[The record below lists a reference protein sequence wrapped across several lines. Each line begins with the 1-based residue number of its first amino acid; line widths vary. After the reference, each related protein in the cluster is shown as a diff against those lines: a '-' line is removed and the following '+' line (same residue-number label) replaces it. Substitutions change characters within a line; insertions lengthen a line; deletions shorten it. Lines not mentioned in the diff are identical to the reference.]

1 MRWKA
6 FTVLLLSCIAG
17 RAFAQDV
24 IHTIDTKP
32 IQAKVLEIGEDY
44 IWYKTFDNLE
54 GPDYKLSV
62 SRVTRIVFE
71 NGTVKS
77 FAPSSLYGHRSPYV
91 YDDFGPYGP
100 IDYRWGHYY
109 GRRGR
114 IYDDE
119 LADYIGVSLYG
130 SDYMKA
136 KSQYFWGLSL
146 TGAGATLIA
155 GAIIG
160 GLMNA
165 KFNRNAAAMDA
176 DMARYG
182 MESSSSSSSGALY
195 VVGGLAGAACLGVG
209 IPIWVKGNRGLN
221 KIADDY
227 NRNYGRDKFGYAP
240 SLSIGSTGNGVGLA
254 LVF

>member
-1 MRWKA
+1 
-6 FTVLLLSCIAG
+6 
-17 RAFAQDV
+17 
-24 IHTIDTKP
+24 
-32 IQAKVLEIGEDY
+32 
-44 IWYKTFDNLE
+44 
-54 GPDYKLSV
+54 
-62 SRVTRIVFE
+62 
-71 NGTVKS
+71 
-77 FAPSSLYGHRSPYV
+77 
-91 YDDFGPYGP
+91 
-100 IDYRWGHYY
+100 
-109 GRRGR
+109 
-114 IYDDE
+114 
-119 LADYIGVSLYG
+119 
-130 SDYMKA
+130 
-136 KSQYFWGLSL
+136 
-146 TGAGATLIA
+146 
-155 GAIIG
+155 
-160 GLMNA
+160 MNA